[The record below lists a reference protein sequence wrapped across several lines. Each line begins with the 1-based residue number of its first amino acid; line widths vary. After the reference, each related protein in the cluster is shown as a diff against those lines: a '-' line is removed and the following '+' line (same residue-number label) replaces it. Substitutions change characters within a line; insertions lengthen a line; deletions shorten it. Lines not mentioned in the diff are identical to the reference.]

1 MRVDIEFLVANEMRL
16 MENVKYL
23 SYHKIQ
29 LYKYLPKTER
39 IFEKK
44 FCWNK
49 KMFVLLQS
57 DIKMILFQINSQNKH
72 KKKRYYGN

>member
-16 MENVKYL
+16 MENVKFL

-29 LYKYLPKTER
+29 LYRYLLKTETL
-39 IFEKK
+39 FEKK

-72 KKKRYYGN
+72 KNNRYYGN

>member
-29 LYKYLPKTER
+29 LYRYLLKTETL
-39 IFEKK
+39 FEKK

-49 KMFVLLQS
+49 KMFVPLQS
-57 DIKMILFQINSQNKH
+57 DIEMISW
-72 KKKRYYGN
+72 